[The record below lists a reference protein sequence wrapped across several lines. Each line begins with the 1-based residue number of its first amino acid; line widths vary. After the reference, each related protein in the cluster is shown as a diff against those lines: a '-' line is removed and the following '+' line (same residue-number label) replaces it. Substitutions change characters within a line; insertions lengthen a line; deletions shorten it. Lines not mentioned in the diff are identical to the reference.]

1 MAESE
6 EEQKSLLMKVKEQNE
21 KVGIKLNIQETK
33 IMACSPI
40 ISWQIDGEAMEK
52 VTDFILRGS
61 KINARESN
69 GIPLQYSFLE
79 NPMGGG
85 AW

>member
-1 MAESE
+1 MPGWMKYKLESRLLGDISITSDDTTLMAESE

-40 ISWQIDGEAMEK
+40 THDK
-52 VTDFILRGS
+52 
-61 KINARESN
+61 
-69 GIPLQYSFLE
+69 
-79 NPMGGG
+79 
-85 AW
+85 